1 MLESPTEGGQ
11 SRGVEGDGTRSEAHR
26 STSAAGSRLT
36 HGTLTTLS
44 SRPHTTPH
52 GTGGVNTE
60 WRTGSPASLIRRH
73 GSSQVSLPLPLPL
86 PLSLSLSLSLSLFM
100 SQSAYSISHSASSFV
115 ALPVALPVA
124 LRFEPVGYSDECLC
138 NVARQRVIL
147 DLRARREGSYLLTR
161 LLVRDWRPPGHVN
174 GHIPP
179 LCARHYFG
187 LNMDELR
194 ASLQALD
201 ECELPLEEEHYVRWG
216 GLGRLDT
223 GAAR

>member
-1 MLESPTEGGQ
+1 
-11 SRGVEGDGTRSEAHR
+11 
-26 STSAAGSRLT
+26 
-36 HGTLTTLS
+36 
-44 SRPHTTPH
+44 
-52 GTGGVNTE
+52 
-60 WRTGSPASLIRRH
+60 
-73 GSSQVSLPLPLPL
+73 
-86 PLSLSLSLSLSLFM
+86 M
-100 SQSAYSISHSASSFV
+100 SQSVCPISHSASSFV

-124 LRFEPVGYSDECLC
+124 LRFEPVGYSDQCLC

-147 DLRARREGSYLLTR
+147 DFRARREGSYLLTR

-223 GAAR
+223 GAARERRYGLLRAILLRTHTAWLSRSHSLTPSRYHPSPVSFDQAGVCHAGGVDTGSGAGPAQAGGSDVRV